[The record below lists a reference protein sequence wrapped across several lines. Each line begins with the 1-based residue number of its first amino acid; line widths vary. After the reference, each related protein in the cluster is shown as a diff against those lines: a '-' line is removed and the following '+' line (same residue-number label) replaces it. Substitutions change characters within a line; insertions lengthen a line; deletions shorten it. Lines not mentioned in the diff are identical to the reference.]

1 MKWRYFVVI
10 SNAIKYARPGVNPE
24 ISIRL
29 EKVGNKKNLI
39 VTDSGSGF
47 DLDKVKGKVF
57 GLNQTFHQN
66 RDSKGVGLYL
76 VHEHVTR
83 FGGEVTL
90 ESKANEGSHFTIA
103 FKE

>member
-39 VTDSGSGF
+39 WT
-47 DLDKVKGKVF
+47 K
-57 GLNQTFHQN
+57 
-66 RDSKGVGLYL
+66 
-76 VHEHVTR
+76 
-83 FGGEVTL
+83 
-90 ESKANEGSHFTIA
+90 
-103 FKE
+103 